1 MNIITVILVVAHLNF
16 VFRLLLL
23 FELYWIRFLRFWEDL
38 WEPKLYL
45 VTKEL
50 ESVLLSCMFLLL
62 TIRKPSNLAILFE
75 SLLSEFLSLLS
86 ELWCLSKDLFEL
98 LLHWLEIIL
107 RSPNEFIKCT
117 SLKIL
122 VGPLEWIPQL
132 ALLRSEY
139 PILVCHNSPI

>member
-1 MNIITVILVVAHLNF
+1 MITVILVVAAHLNF

-23 FELYWIRFLRFWEDL
+23 FELNWIRFLRFWEDL

-98 LLHWLEIIL
+98 LLYWLEIIL
-107 RSPNEFIKCT
+107 RSANEFIKCT

-122 VGPLEWIPQL
+122 VCPLEWIPQL